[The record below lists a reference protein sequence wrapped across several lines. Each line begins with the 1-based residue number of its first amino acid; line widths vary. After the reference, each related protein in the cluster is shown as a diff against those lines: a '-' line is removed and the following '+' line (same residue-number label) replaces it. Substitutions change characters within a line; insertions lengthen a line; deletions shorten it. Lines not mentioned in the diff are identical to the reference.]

1 MDTLLISFA
10 NQKGGVGKSTLT
22 SVYAN
27 YLSNKGDKSVVVCD
41 CDDLQ
46 QTLVNKRERD
56 KGNGIDASDMYD
68 ILAIK
73 SSDFEKQYTSLFK
86 GNVDV
91 CFLDLPGN
99 LMQSGVIASY
109 FHADVLIIPTSL
121 SSDDID
127 STLKFY
133 SKYTEK
139 VLPLRKGLPLV
150 KIIGVLNK
158 VDKSSLEYKEF
169 IKQKA
174 HFPIKFME
182 NVLPQAPVTFQRNST
197 TISDYTMNKKTKGE
211 EIDIVKTFCEELDQL
226 IF

>member
-121 SSDDID
+121 SLLRSQEKKDYLIGCIKKISNFDCY
-127 STLKFY
+127 LKQ
-133 SKYTEK
+133 
-139 VLPLRKGLPLV
+139 G
-150 KIIGVLNK
+150 
-158 VDKSSLEYKEF
+158 
-169 IKQKA
+169 
-174 HFPIKFME
+174 
-182 NVLPQAPVTFQRNST
+182 TFS
-197 TISDYTMNKKTKGE
+197 
-211 EIDIVKTFCEELDQL
+211 
-226 IF
+226 